1 MKPYCAYI
9 DIEKAFDSVWH
20 IGLWNKV
27 LLDNIVGESFKIIH
41 VAYVFKGINQ
51 QYIVNWK
58 CFKTI

>member
-51 QYIVNWK
+51 
-58 CFKTI
+58 